1 MTNKGRRN
9 KQTGSLKPL
18 PQDPKTQ
25 DKKMKKKKKPGQ
37 NSQRFSLLSSLAHFN
52 VLTKPG
58 MLYLLPGVGE
68 ATSPIATENS
78 YPF

>member
-25 DKKMKKKKKPGQ
+25 DKKMKKKKK
-37 NSQRFSLLSSLAHFN
+37 SLVRIPSDFHS
-52 VLTKPG
+52 
-58 MLYLLPGVGE
+58 YLLWP
-68 ATSPIATENS
+68 TLM
-78 YPF
+78 Y

>member
-25 DKKMKKKKKPGQ
+25 DKKMKKKKKAWSEFPAIFTLI
-37 NSQRFSLLSSLAHFN
+37 FSGPL
-52 VLTKPG
+52 
-58 MLYLLPGVGE
+58 
-68 ATSPIATENS
+68 
-78 YPF
+78 